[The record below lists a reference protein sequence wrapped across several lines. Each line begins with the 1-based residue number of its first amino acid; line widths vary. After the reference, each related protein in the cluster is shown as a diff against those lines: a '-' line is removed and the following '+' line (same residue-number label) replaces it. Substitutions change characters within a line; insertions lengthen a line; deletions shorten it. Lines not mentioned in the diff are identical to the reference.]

1 MIQKI
6 IDKLISF
13 LPHNYTDEEES
24 NLAKLIKVITEQL
37 TEINNTKELFEN
49 AQDID
54 QATGSYLD
62 LLGKIVGQPRGSMSD
77 ERYRT
82 IIKAKIQQNLSGGD
96 INQLY
101 NYLAVI
107 LDVPA
112 ENLWI
117 HEHPDIEPAHFTIE
131 AEVVDLAAVGIQL
144 QEIYEIVDMLR
155 AAGVR
160 FTAYSRGTFQFAKEL
175 TGIFQFSSQPE
186 TSETD
191 LNTGFS
197 SVVNYDTFGGKFLS
211 SVDTSDVD
219 KGFADIEQSK
229 GGFFGSVI
237 E

>member
-1 MIQKI
+1 MIQNI
-6 IDKLISF
+6 IDRLIDF
-13 LPHNYTDEEES
+13 LPHNYTDQEKS
-24 NLAKLIKVITEQL
+24 NLAKLIKVISEQL
-37 TEINNTKELFEN
+37 TEVNDTKELFEN

-54 QATGSYLD
+54 QATGNYLD
-62 LLGKIVGQPRGSMSD
+62 LLGRTVGQPRGSMTD

-117 HEHPDIEPAHFTIE
+117 YEEPDIEPAHFTIE
-131 AEVVDLAAVGIQL
+131 AEAVDLAAAGIKL

-160 FTAYSRGTFQFAKEL
+160 FTAHSRGTFQFAKEL

-197 SVVNYDTFGGKFLS
+197 SVENYTTSGGKFLS
-211 SVDTSDVD
+211 SVDTTDAD
-219 KGFADIEQSK
+219 KGFSDVEQTK